1 MPHFQFLDS
10 SFCTL
15 LVLWHMLD
23 HHHILLFGT
32 LIHNFHIATIH
43 ILYIVPIH
51 KFHIDVTPDNVRIA
65 TIHNV
70 RIALI
75 SHMRFGNLP
84 GTGLLLPSPIKLF
97 RRYIP

>member
-32 LIHNFHIATIH
+32 LIHNFHIVH
-43 ILYIVPIH
+43 FHSFRIVYTADN
-51 KFHIDVTPDNVRIA
+51 FHIDVTFDMSPDTYSR
-65 TIHNV
+65 
-70 RIALI
+70 
-75 SHMRFGNLP
+75 MPFGNSP
-84 GTGLLLPSPIKLF
+84 DTDLLLPSPIKLV
-97 RRYIP
+97 RHYIS